1 MENKNMK
8 RNKEQG
14 QEIVN
19 INTYGKI
26 NSAISIIT
34 LNMKSKYTN

>member
-14 QEIVN
+14 QGIEN
-19 INTYGKI
+19 INTHGKI
-26 NSAISIIT
+26 NSTISIIT
-34 LNMKSKYTN
+34 LNMKSKYN